1 MGVVAV
7 EWRGRE
13 GKEIGGGAQEE
24 GTEREGRR
32 EWWGGEGK
40 EEGRGGRGW
49 GGGRKGLR
57 EGVRWV
63 VLWGSSSPCLSA
75 CLWGSEGGNCPLRP
89 RISVPRERP
98 GVGHKEATCVGLS
111 RVVAAQ

>member
-63 VLWGSSSPCLSA
+63 VLGDPLLPAFLPASGVQKVGIVLCVHESQ
-75 CLWGSEGGNCPLRP
+75 CP
-89 RISVPRERP
+89 
-98 GVGHKEATCVGLS
+98 GKGLVLDT
-111 RVVAAQ
+111 RRQHVWV